1 MVLNGSTISTNKTNI
16 PHLRES
22 HRQWVE
28 EILKNGSI
36 KREAKWSESIDVG
49 DKEFLSEVK
58 AKLGARA
65 IGRKI
70 LEVDDNENYELCES
84 QTPYNPLFSLKRVL

>member
-1 MVLNGSTISTNKTNI
+1 
-16 PHLRES
+16 
-22 HRQWVE
+22 
-28 EILKNGSI
+28 LKNGSN
-36 KREAKWSESIDVG
+36 KREAKWSESIAVG
-49 DKEFLSEVK
+49 DKEFVSEVK

-84 QTPYNPLFSLKRVL
+84 QTPYNPLFAPKKSSLRPAAIFGMFFLKIQ